1 MIKKVQANDRLGKK
15 IKVKCL
21 PTDTIEDLKKVLSLQ
36 IGTPYDKI
44 ILKKGHQIYKDHI
57 SLDDY
62 EIHDGFNFELYY
74 G

>member
-1 MIKKVQANDRLGKK
+1 MIEVNANDRLGKK

-21 PTDTIEDLKKVLSLQ
+21 PEDSIGDLKKIISLQ
-36 IGTPYDKI
+36 IGTAPEKLV
-44 ILKKGHQIYKDHI
+44 LKKGHQIYKDHI

-62 EIHDGFNFELYY
+62 EVHDGFNFELYY

>member
-1 MIKKVQANDRLGKK
+1 MIEVLANDRLGKK

-21 PTDTIEDLKKVLSLQ
+21 GTDTIGDLKKIISLQ
-36 IGTPYDKI
+36 IGSSYEKL
-44 ILKKGHQIYKDHI
+44 ILKKGYQVYKDHI

-62 EIHDGFNFELYY
+62 EVHDGFNFELYY